1 MVSGYQFFSPE
12 EYRLLQECVHCGL
25 CLGSCPT
32 YMVNGREADSP
43 RGRLSLMKY
52 LDEDSA
58 ADTGGAYHHIDLC
71 LGCLACQ
78 TACPSGVRYS
88 QLLEKTRSYQRREVQ
103 PLGWSQ
109 RLLLRWFTERRRL
122 GLITALVRLVQRTGL
137 DRLVRSL
144 RLLPPTLRFQL
155 AGLPKVP
162 NHAFSRAREPQ
173 LPAVA
178 PDDQHQGAVALF
190 TGCVMDH
197 WYGEVHAATAR
208 ILRWNG
214 FDVALPEGQTCCGA
228 LHVHAGLEKEAEHLL
243 ARNRDV
249 FMNVDA
255 QALVVDA
262 AGCGAQLRTSLWPDG
277 DGLPVVDVFEWL
289 ATHITRPPRYKLTE
303 KISYDAPCHLHHA
316 QSITEEPYRLLELA
330 CEQLTPLPEAEM
342 CCGSAGLYSLVHGN
356 ISRQVLARKIDYIRF
371 VNPAVLVTGNPGCQ
385 LQLQAGLREAGIKAS
400 VRHAI
405 QVLDNAYRRDEDYRY
420 AFELAEDSGQL

>member
-1 MVSGYQFFSPE
+1 MTGHQFYSPE
-12 EYRLLQECVHCGL
+12 EYHLLQECVHCGL
-25 CLGSCPT
+25 CLGFCPT
-32 YMVNGREADSP
+32 YIVDGREADSP

-52 LDEDSA
+52 LDRDSD
-58 ADTGGAYHHIDLC
+58 ADAGGAYRHIDLC

-88 QLLEKTRSYQRREVQ
+88 QLLERARSYQRREVQ
-103 PLGWSQ
+103 PLAWSQ
-109 RLLLRWFTERRRL
+109 RLLLRWFTDQRRL
-122 GLITALVRLVQRTGL
+122 GFLTALVRLVQRTGL
-137 DRLVRSL
+137 DRLVRAL
-144 RLLPPTLRFQL
+144 RLLPKTFRFQL

-162 NHAFSRAREPQ
+162 DHAFSQTQEPH
-173 LPAVA
+173 LPAIT
-178 PDDQHQGAVALF
+178 PDGQRQGVVALF

-208 ILRWNG
+208 VLRWNG
-214 FDVALPEGQTCCGA
+214 FDVILPEGQTCCGA

-255 QALVVDA
+255 QALMVNA

-277 DGLPVVDVFEWL
+277 DGLPVVDVCEWL
-289 ATHITRPPRYKLTE
+289 ATRLTRPPRYKLNE

-316 QSITEEPYRLLELA
+316 QGISEEPYRLLEFACGQLA
-330 CEQLTPLPEAEM
+330 PLPEAEV

-356 ISRQVLARKIDYIRF
+356 ISRQVLARKIDYVRS

-385 LQLQAGLREAGIKAS
+385 LQLQAGLREAGINAS
-400 VRHAI
+400 VCHTI
-405 QVLDNAYRRDEDYRY
+405 QILDDAYRRDEAYRY
-420 AFELAEDSGQL
+420 AFGLAEDSGQL